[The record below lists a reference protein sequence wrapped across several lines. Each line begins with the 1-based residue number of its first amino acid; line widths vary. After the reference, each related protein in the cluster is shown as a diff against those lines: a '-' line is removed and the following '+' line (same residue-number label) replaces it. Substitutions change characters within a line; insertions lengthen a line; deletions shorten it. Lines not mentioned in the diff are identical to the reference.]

1 MAAAAL
7 MCGCADKTEALLTVD
22 LQDRPVNV
30 PQDLWGI
37 FFEEIN
43 HAGDGGI
50 WPEMIYNMGFEEKD
64 IPTDCTLDGDDVVG
78 PRKPNYAYGTVRD
91 YRFHHFDP
99 NDQSIGWTIEG
110 QNAAMRVVTTKP
122 LSEVNLH
129 LCLQV
134 LKLQLLL
141 LPPCRPLIYQQLHCR
156 ACRFGRKIPL

>member
-1 MAAAAL
+1 

-99 NDQSIGWTIEG
+99 NDQSTGWTIEG
-110 QNAAMRVVTTKP
+110 QNAAMKVVTTKP
-122 LSEVNLH
+122 LSAANPHSLEITVPYWGA
-129 LCLQV
+129 
-134 LKLQLLL
+134 KLTNEGW
-141 LPPCRPLIYQQLHCR
+141 RR
-156 ACRFGRKIPL
+156 V